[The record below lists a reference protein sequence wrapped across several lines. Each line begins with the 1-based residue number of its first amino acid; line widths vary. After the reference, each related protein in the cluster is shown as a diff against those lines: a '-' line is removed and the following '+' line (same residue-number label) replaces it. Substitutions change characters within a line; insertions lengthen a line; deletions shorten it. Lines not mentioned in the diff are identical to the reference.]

1 MFACTHHP
9 QSAQLG
15 NSQLAEIFAEA
26 RNEDLANVAGKFSHG
41 EKSAIFH
48 WEIHGN
54 LSNKIGNS
62 NGK

>member
-26 RNEDLANVAGKFSHG
+26 RNEDLANVAGHSLMVKNQRFFTGKFMG
-41 EKSAIFH
+41 IAM
-48 WEIHGN
+48 
-54 LSNKIGNS
+54 GNS
-62 NGK
+62 MEHG